1 MRSEPCLWGRIIMWR
16 PPFFRRPPFLEHPLF
31 QLFQDT
37 VLAVVEQLLQMV
49 GQPSQHRGFVGVHF

>member
-1 MRSEPCLWGRIIMWR
+1 
-16 PPFFRRPPFLEHPLF
+16 
-31 QLFQDT
+31 